1 MKKINSILS
10 ALLLILAIV
19 FNTASCA
26 FLPFDN
32 DGQSSIGGNTEENP
46 GGALGDGDSDPG
58 AEDGGSSDSDDSNP
72 GIEDGGNTDDSD
84 DYVFGEEYPTIS
96 IAEALSIAEGY
107 TSSASTEKYYLVATV
122 SVISSLKNGE
132 MTITDGVDSIYVY
145 RSTDV
150 MGASLSSSDLAVG
163 DILIIC
169 GTLRNYKGTLEIE
182 RAQIIDFYT
191 PGVDLPGRPDS
202 GDNDDNTGSGDTE
215 VGGTPGE
222 NVGGSLVVDEQAR
235 DAFYGNSDPADSY
248 EEAIERSKRGEISGA
263 DRVPDA
269 EPYTA
274 KNQPT
279 SNGKYIRNSNSY
291 YLDNN
296 TYVVVNT
303 AGLEVFRVYRGGG
316 YITLDEVAAYVYA
329 FGGVPANYDSNKKA
343 SPSSSIW
350 GEYLR
355 VNHTSFSGSTTKYP
369 YEPELPNIS
378 GCGGYMYYY
387 EIDIGTTGTDT
398 GNGYEVAIYNNGSK
412 IVRGAARIVYTF
424 QDYDRDGVVE
434 NDEKYVFYTYN
445 HYNDFQEYLNYYG
458 GWGEMFGNVTGGGT
472 LSSKTDYNPT
482 PYVPTILAPISAGT
496 IAYADSSV
504 EEICIVDIYYCIAS
518 KKWLLAA

>member
-10 ALLLILAIV
+10 ALLLILAIA

-32 DGQSSIGGNTEENP
+32 DGQSSV
-46 GGALGDGDSDPG
+46 GDNNDKNPG
-58 AEDGGSSDSDDSNP
+58 AEDGGSSDD
-72 GIEDGGNTDDSD
+72 NTDVED

-96 IAEALSIAEGY
+96 MAEALAIAY
-107 TSSASTEKYYLVATV
+107 DYISSASTEKYYLIATV

-132 MTITDGVDSIYVY
+132 MTLTDGVDSIYVY

-182 RAQIIDFYT
+182 KGQVIDYYT
-191 PGVDLPGRPDS
+191 PGVDTPTRPGDDGNS
-202 GDNDDNTGSGDTE
+202 GGNNGNTGDDNTDTDI
-215 VGGTPGE
+215 PGE
-222 NVGGSLVVDEQAR
+222 NLDNIGVDQQAK
-235 DAFYGNSDPADSY
+235 DEFYGNSDPADSY

-355 VNHTSFSGSTTKYP
+355 VNHTSFSGSTTQYP

-398 GNGYEVAIYNNGSK
+398 GNGYKVAIYNDGRT
-412 IVRGAARIVYTF
+412 ITRGAARIVYTF
-424 QDYDRDGVVE
+424 RDYDRDGVVE

-472 LSSKTDYNPT
+472 LSSKYNYNPT

-496 IAYADSSV
+496 IAYTDSSL

>member
-1 MKKINSILS
+1 MKKINRILS

-26 FLPFDN
+26 FLPLVS
-32 DGQSSIGGNTEENP
+32 DGQSSVGDNTDKNPENTP
-46 GGALGDGDSDPG
+46 
-58 AEDGGSSDSDDSNP
+58 DSDDSNP
-72 GIEDGGNTDDSD
+72 GIEDGGNTGDSGNTDDSD

-107 TSSASTEKYYLVATV
+107 TSSASTEKYYLIATV

-145 RSTDV
+145 RSTDAS
-150 MGASLSSSDLAVG
+150 GASLSSSDLAVG
-163 DILIIC
+163 DILIIY
-169 GTLRNYKGTLEIE
+169 GTLRNYKGTLELE
-182 RAQIIDFYT
+182 KAQIIDFYT
-191 PGVDLPGRPDS
+191 PGVDVPARPDD

-215 VGGTPGE
+215 IGGTPGE
-222 NVGGSLVVDEQAR
+222 NVGGSLAVDEQAR
-235 DAFYGNSDPADSY
+235 AEFYGDSDPADSY
-248 EEAIERSKRGEISGA
+248 EEALQRSKQGILSGA
-263 DRVPDA
+263 TTVPA
-269 EPYTA
+269 AAPNIAGYR
-274 KNQPT
+274 PT
-279 SNGKYIRNSNSY
+279 QSGSFIRNSNSY
-291 YLDNN
+291 YVDDN
-296 TYVVVNT
+296 TYVVVN
-303 AGLEVFRVYRGGG
+303 AYGLEVFRVYRGGG

-329 FGGVPANYDSNKKA
+329 FGDVPANYVSSKNTK
-343 SPSSSIW
+343 PTSSIW

-355 VNHTSFSGSTTKYP
+355 LNHSAFSGSTTNYP

-398 GNGYEVAIYNNGSK
+398 GNGYEVRIYNNGTS

-424 QDYDRDGVVE
+424 SDYDRDGVVE

-458 GWGEMFGNVTGGGT
+458 GWGKMFGNVTGGGT
-472 LSSKTDYNPT
+472 LSSKYDYNPT
-482 PYVPTILAPISAGT
+482 PYIPTILAPISAGT
-496 IAYADSSV
+496 IAYADSYV

>member
-32 DGQSSIGGNTEENP
+32 DGQSSV
-46 GGALGDGDSDPG
+46 GDNNDKIPG

-72 GIEDGGNTDDSD
+72 GIEDDGNTDDSDD

-191 PGVDLPGRPDS
+191 PGVDVPGRPDS

-222 NVGGSLVVDEQAR
+222 NVSGGLAVDEQAR

-269 EPYTA
+269 EPYMA

-296 TYVVVNT
+296 TYVVVN
-303 AGLEVFRVYRGGG
+303 AYGLEVFRVYRGGG

-398 GNGYEVAIYNNGSK
+398 GNGYEVRIYNNGTS

-424 QDYDRDGVVE
+424 SDYDRDGVVE
-434 NDEKYVFYTYN
+434 NDKKYVFYTYN

-472 LSSKTDYNPT
+472 LSSKYNYNPT

-496 IAYADSSV
+496 IAYADSSL

>member
-1 MKKINSILS
+1 MKSFVKLLT
-10 ALLLILAIV
+10 ALMLVLAIV
-19 FNTASCA
+19 FNLAACD
-26 FLPFDN
+26 L
-32 DGQSSIGGNTEENP
+32 SSFIPGGEGSGDSADEGGNN
-46 GGALGDGDSDPG
+46 
-58 AEDGGSSDSDDSNP
+58 GGS
-72 GIEDGGNTDDSD
+72 GGNTDGENTGNGNDSENTENGGSGSGSSDDNTDVED
-84 DYVFGEEYPTIS
+84 DYVFGEEYSTIS
-96 IAEALSIAEGY
+96 MAEALAIAYDY
-107 TSSASTEKYYLVATV
+107 TSSASSEKYYLIATV

-132 MTITDGVDSIYVY
+132 MTLTDGVDSIYVY

-182 RAQIIDFYT
+182 KGQVIDYYT
-191 PGVDLPGRPDS
+191 PGVDTPTRPGD
-202 GDNDDNTGSGDTE
+202 DDNTGGNNGNTGDDNTD
-215 VGGTPGE
+215 TDLPGE
-222 NVGGSLVVDEQAR
+222 NLDNIGVDQQAR
-235 DAFYGNSDPADSY
+235 DEFYGNSDPADSY

-274 KNQPT
+274 QNQPT

-329 FGGVPANYDSNKKA
+329 FGNVPANYVSSKSTK
-343 SPSSSIW
+343 PTSSIW

-355 VNHTSFSGSTTKYP
+355 LNHSSFSGSTSQYP

-378 GCGGYMYYY
+378 GCGGYMNYM

-398 GNGYEVAIYNNGSK
+398 GNGYEVAIYNNGTK
-412 IVRGAARIVYTF
+412 ITRGAARIVYTF
-424 QDYDRDGVVE
+424 GDYDRDGTVE

-458 GWGEMFGNVTGGGT
+458 G
-472 LSSKTDYNPT
+472 
-482 PYVPTILAPISAGT
+482 VPL
-496 IAYADSSV
+496 
-504 EEICIVDIYYCIAS
+504 
-518 KKWLLAA
+518 